1 VSVADIAER
10 QCLKDW
16 VVRLVTAGCFGI
28 LAMAL
33 AADMGCIVQQEV
45 TRVALLRLIAD
56 FCILWFYTMI
66 SCLALGRRSPVAK
79 ASGFLPRAEALL
91 GTFLLFALPV
101 VAPRHDTVL
110 ANTVSSS
117 LLLVGDGFALF
128 GLLHLGRSFSLMAEA
143 RRLVTDGP
151 YRLVRHPLYV
161 GESFAMF
168 GLFVQFA
175 CWQAALLL
183 ALQMFFQLRRMLNE
197 EAVLRSVYPEY
208 SAYMER
214 TARVIPGIW

>member
-1 VSVADIAER
+1 MSVAVVTEG
-10 QCLKDW
+10 QSLKDW
-16 VVRLVTAGCFGI
+16 AVRLVTAGCFGV
-28 LAMAL
+28 LAMVL
-33 AADMGCIVQQEV
+33 ATDIGRIVQQEV
-45 TRVALLRLIAD
+45 ARAALLRLIAD

-66 SCLALGRRSPVAK
+66 SCLALCRRPPVAK

-91 GTFLLFALPV
+91 GTFLLFTLPI
-101 VAPRHDTVL
+101 VAPRHDTML
-110 ANTVSSS
+110 TNIVSSS
-117 LLLVGDGFALF
+117 LLLIGDGFALF

-168 GLFVQFA
+168 GLFIEFA
-175 CWQAALLL
+175 CWPAALLL
-183 ALQMFFQLRRMLNE
+183 ALQMFFQIRRMLNE
-197 EAVLRSVYPEY
+197 ETVLRSVYPEY
-208 SAYMER
+208 NAYMAR